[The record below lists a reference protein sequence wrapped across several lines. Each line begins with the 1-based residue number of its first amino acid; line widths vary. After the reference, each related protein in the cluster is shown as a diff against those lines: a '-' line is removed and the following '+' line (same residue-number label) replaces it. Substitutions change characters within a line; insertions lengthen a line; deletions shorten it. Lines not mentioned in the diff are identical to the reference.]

1 MQELRFQRQK
11 RRNLCLRKAFI
22 EDIINFLIESIH
34 NRFSIILSLY
44 SNEDII
50 LGRLF
55 KCFKSIGLIE
65 TFKSI
70 HDESPPVSFIEESKQ
85 LDIVWVSPSLQ
96 LKLVSITPFLFGI
109 GDYRVIIL
117 DFNVEL
123 ILRLGF
129 IPIYPVNIRRLTMN

>member
-1 MQELRFQRQK
+1 MQQLRFWRQK

-34 NRFSIILSLY
+34 NRFSIISSLN

-70 HDESPPVSFIEESKQ
+70 HDESPPVSFIEESRQ

-96 LKLVSITPFLFGI
+96 PKLVSITPFLFGI